1 MIAKATSGT
10 SQSLWLD
17 ALLAAFA
24 GAIAVAAFAPFHAW
38 PVALLSLTMLFA
50 LWHRA
55 QGVWRAT
62 FIGFCWGLGL
72 FLVGVP
78 WIYVSLHTYGGMP
91 APIAA
96 LAVLLFCAYLS
107 LFPALAGFVQSK
119 LKCTPRWQLL
129 ALMPAAFVAAEALRG
144 WVVSGFPW
152 LIMGYSQTPSAD
164 TIAPVAAPLAGYAPL
179 FGVFGISL
187 LLAFSAG
194 AMVLASAKLSRA
206 IPAMR
211 LRQAL
216 GATAAAIW
224 IGGLVLGAYEWSQ
237 PSGKPIP
244 VSLAQGNVPQNL
256 KWREDQAA
264 ASLENYLQL
273 VAQSRGKL
281 IVLPE
286 TALPFMLQDVPAS
299 VKTALAEDV
308 RAKGGDLLM
317 GIAYRSTGGTSAAA
331 SRIVG
336 NAAESEF
343 RYYNGAVSLGTAAP
357 QQYAKRHLVA
367 FGEFVPPL
375 FSWVYQWLRIPLSGF
390 TPGDDQQSPMT
401 LSGHQVAV
409 NICYEDAFGAEIAR
423 QLPAAEL
430 LVNLSNMAWFG
441 TYLAADQHAQ
451 FSQMRALETARWMLR
466 STNTGVTAA
475 INEKGRIVAAL
486 PQFTRGVLEV
496 NAVPMQGAT
505 LYVRWRD
512 WPVFLL
518 LVVVLGASA
527 YLRRRFAT
535 GRSASKAI

>member
-1 MIAKATSGT
+1 MIAKATLQAGRSV
-10 SQSLWLD
+10 WRD

-24 GAIAVAAFAPFHAW
+24 GGIAVAAFAPFHAW

-50 LWHRA
+50 LWHGA
-55 QGVWRAT
+55 QGAWRAAI
-62 FIGFCWGLGL
+62 IGFCWGLGL
-72 FLVGVP
+72 FLVGVS
-78 WIYVSLHTYGGMP
+78 WLYVSLHTYGGMP

-96 LAVLLFCAYLS
+96 IAVFLFCAYLS

-119 LKCTPRWQLL
+119 FKCRPRWQLL
-129 ALMPAAFVAAEALRG
+129 ALMPAAFVATEALRA
-144 WVVSGFPW
+144 WVVTGFPW
-152 LIMGYSQTPSAD
+152 LIVGYSQTPSAG
-164 TIAPVAAPLAGYAPL
+164 AMAPLAGYAPVL
-179 FGVFGISL
+179 GVFGISL
-187 LLAFSAG
+187 LLALSAG
-194 AMVLASAKLSRA
+194 TMVLASAKLSRLT
-206 IPAMR
+206 PLLR
-211 LRQAL
+211 LRQVL
-216 GATAAAIW
+216 GVTAAVIW
-224 IGGLVLGAYEWSQ
+224 IGGLVLGAYEWST

-256 KWREDQAA
+256 KWRADQAA

-286 TALPFMLQDVPAS
+286 TALPFMLQEVPPS
-299 VKTALAEDV
+299 VKTAMADDV

-317 GIAYRSTGGTSAAA
+317 GIAYRGAGGAGGAGG
-331 SRIVG
+331 IVA
-336 NAAESEF
+336 NAAETEF

-390 TPGDDQQSPMT
+390 TPGDDQQPLMS

-486 PQFTRGVLEV
+486 PPFTRGVLEV

-518 LVVVLGASA
+518 LVAVLGASA
-527 YLRRRFAT
+527 MLHHSVHRRAANDHAVKT
-535 GRSASKAI
+535 TI